1 MEEGMIQ
8 VRAMAARITCADD
21 HAASTSLARQRGA
34 VLDELLDVCAAVW
47 GPDPVSYTGTFDHHR
62 TVRGGDR
69 SPPAPFRFGSR
80 GSNARTFRRIVD
92 RADGWI
98 PVGLDPSGLAAR
110 WKELQ
115 ALAAERGRE
124 RPISISLVA
133 SASVTADRVEG
144 ENRQPF

>member
-1 MEEGMIQ
+1 MIQ

-47 GPDPVSYTGTFDHHR
+47 GPDPVSYTGALT
-62 TVRGGDR
+62 TIAPSEVG
-69 SPPAPFRFGSR
+69 PKPARP
-80 GSNARTFRRIVD
+80 
-92 RADGWI
+92 I
-98 PVGLDPSGLAAR
+98 PVRLAGEQR
-110 WKELQ
+110 PYF
-115 ALAAERGRE
+115 LAAERGRE